1 VRRAL
6 TACAVVIG
14 AVLPALGSAP
24 AAHASDPLTFDH
36 IAGRPRHMAPEGIAI
51 DGSGNVFVSDTNSST
66 TSNDDR
72 VVKYD
77 ASGTFKDV
85 IAGPGTAAGS
95 VTNPADVAVAAN
107 GDIYVVEAGNPAG
120 GLERV
125 SYFTAGGTYLN
136 SWGAYGTAPGSF
148 KNPSGIATDSSNN
161 VYVADTGNKR
171 IQVFDATGTHLSDWT
186 LITSPNDVA
195 VDNAD
200 HVWVAEA
207 STIREYNGAGV
218 LQGSFSTSSATGITV
233 AGGSVW
239 VSSTGNVV
247 REYSPSGTLLS
258 TNGAAVLSGP
268 QGVAVRANKLYVADT
283 GNGRVVR
290 LGLPG
295 TATSWNEANVTGVT
309 VSGGTATTADG
320 SNVRQYDTSGTPGAS
335 WGSAGAHS
343 TVVDGSGNVWI
354 SSTTGNVVNEYD
366 SGGSFV
372 QAVGGTAPIALSGPQ
387 GIAIGGGKLFVADT
401 GNGRIVRFD
410 VSGAYET
417 TLSLAGVTGVA
428 YNAGTIY
435 AAAGDKVY
443 AYNATSLSGGTNWNS
458 TGATDLTVDGSGNF
472 WVSSSDGVVREYN
485 SAKTLIATVGTGV
498 LSAPVGVSVAGGKLY
513 VADSG
518 TGKVHAFSFSS
529 LDTSWGQYPGN
540 GVEDAPSGIAT
551 DASGNVYVT
560 DKADD
565 LIQKFDAL
573 GAFVTQWGG
582 LGSGNGQFSDPVG
595 IAVGPSG
602 NVYVADTGNNRIQRF
617 GPDGSYQTQWGS
629 TGSNAAAKQ
638 MISPSGIAVDASG
651 NVYVADLGNNRITE
665 FDGGGAYIRTFG
677 TLGTGDGQVSDPRG
691 LAIDGSGNV
700 WVADSK
706 NNRIQEFTAAG
717 AFVQKWGGSGSGGTS
732 SSQLDGKFSR
742 PYDLDFDAQ
751 GTLWVADH
759 NNNRIQRMQTDGT
772 FLSNLGPVAGGLD
785 IAQFK
790 APSGIA
796 VDATGQV
803 SVADTSNNRV
813 QVFIDANGPDTT
825 VTGGPASVTS
835 ATSAQFTFTA
845 NEPGATFKCTVD
857 GGGAGPYTS
866 CSPPET
872 VNGLSA
878 GAHIFYVKAF
888 DVDNNAGDPATYNW
902 TVDLTPPTVSIDGG
916 PNDPSANL
924 NANFTYHSSENPS
937 TYSCSLD
944 GATPAGC
951 SASFS
956 GSVVG
961 DGLHTFDVWAIDQAG
976 NISSSAAE
984 YTWTVDT
991 TPPVVHLDSGPSG
1004 YVRSTNADLT
1014 FSSPEGTAT
1023 FQCKLDG
1030 GSYGACTSPASY
1042 TGLTE
1047 GTHTFSV
1054 RAQDTNG
1061 NLSVAKSQSWTI
1073 DLQTHQPDGWIGVA
1087 SRFVGN
1093 NVYNL
1098 DAAKQLKTIKTTAGN
1113 VASFSIKIENDGTDT
1128 DSYTLKGGGSAK
1140 GYTVSYF
1147 AGITDYTTK
1156 VVNGTYTFSIAPG
1169 SYKTI
1174 SMKVKV
1180 GKTGNASW
1188 SSLLTV
1194 TSNHQPSK
1202 QDAIKAIVK
1211 RG

>member
-1 VRRAL
+1 M
-6 TACAVVIG
+6 ACAVALS
-14 AVLPALGSAP
+14 AVVPALGSAP

-36 IAGRPRHMAPEGIAI
+36 IAGRPRHMTPEGIAI

-66 TSNDDR
+66 SSNDDR

-107 GDIYVVEAGNPAG
+107 GDVYVVEAGNPAG

-125 SYFTAGGTYLN
+125 SFFTAGGTYIN

-171 IQVFDATGTHLSDWT
+171 IQVFDATGTHLADWT
-186 LITSPNDVA
+186 FVTAPNDVA

-207 STIREYNGAGV
+207 STIREYNAAGV
-218 LQGSFSTSSATGITV
+218 QQGSFSTSGATGISV

-239 VSSTGNVV
+239 VSSTGDVV
-247 REYSPSGTLLS
+247 REYSASGTLLS
-258 TNGAAVLSGP
+258 TNGAGMLTDP
-268 QGVAVRANKLYVADT
+268 QGVAVRANKLFVADT
-283 GNGRVVR
+283 GNGRVVQ

-295 TATSWNEANVTGVT
+295 SASSWNEANVTGVT
-309 VSGGTATTADG
+309 VNGGAVTTADG
-320 SNVRQYDTSGTPGAS
+320 SDVRQFDTSGTPGAS
-335 WGSAGAHS
+335 WASAGAHS
-343 TVVDGSGNVWI
+343 TVVDGSGNVWV
-354 SSTTGNVVNEYD
+354 SSTSGNVVNEYD
-366 SGGSFV
+366 SGGNFV
-372 QAVGGTAPIALSGPQ
+372 QAVGSTAPIPLSGPQ

-410 VSGAYET
+410 MAGAYEAT
-417 TLSLAGVTGVA
+417 VSLAGVTGVA
-428 YNAGTIY
+428 YSAGTIF
-435 AAAGDKVY
+435 ATANDKVY
-443 AYNATSLSGGTNWNS
+443 SYNATSFSAGVNWNS
-458 TGATDLTVDGSGNF
+458 TGATDVVVDGSGNF
-472 WVSSSDGVVREYN
+472 WVSSSDGVVREYD
-485 SAKTLIATVGTGV
+485 SARTLIATIGGGM
-498 LSAPVGVSVAGGKLY
+498 LSTPVGVSVAGGKLY

-518 TGKVHAFSFSS
+518 AGKVYAFSFSS
-529 LDTSWGQYPGN
+529 LDTAWGEYPGG
-540 GVEDAPSGIAT
+540 GVEDQPWGIAT

-560 DKADD
+560 NKADD
-565 LIQKFDAL
+565 MIQKFDAL
-573 GAFVTQWGG
+573 GAFVTQWGSG
-582 LGSGNGQFSDPVG
+582 GSGNGQFSDASA

-617 GPDGSYQTQWGS
+617 APDGTYQLQWGS

-638 MISPSGIAVDASG
+638 MISPSGIAIDASG
-651 NVYVADLGNNRITE
+651 NVYVADFGNNRITE
-665 FDGGGAYIRTFG
+665 FDAGGAYIRTFG
-677 TLGTGDGQVSDPRG
+677 GYGTGDGQLYEPRG

-700 WVADSK
+700 WVADSR
-706 NNRIQEFTAAG
+706 NNRIQEFTSAG
-717 AFVQKWGGSGSGGTS
+717 SFVRRWGGPG

-772 FLSNLGPVAGGLD
+772 FLSNLGPIAGGLD

-796 VDATGQV
+796 VDPTGQV
-803 SVADTSNNRV
+803 AVADTSNNRV
-813 QVFIDANGPDTT
+813 QVFVDANGPDTT
-825 VTGGPASVTS
+825 VTGGPASPTS

-866 CSPPET
+866 CSSPET
-872 VNGLSA
+872 VNGLTA

-888 DVDNNAGDPATYNW
+888 DVDNNPGDPATYSW
-902 TVDLTPPTVSIDGG
+902 TVDLTPPTVSIDSG
-916 PNDPSANL
+916 PADPSSNL

-944 GATPAGC
+944 GATP
-951 SASFS
+951 SACGSAFS

-961 DGLHTFDVWAIDQAG
+961 DGLHSFDVWAIDQAG

-1004 YVRSTNADLT
+1004 YVRSTDADLT
-1014 FSSPEGTAT
+1014 FSSSEGGVT

-1030 GSYGACTSPASY
+1030 GSYGVCTSPKSY

-1047 GTHTFSV
+1047 GAHTFSV
-1054 RAQDTNG
+1054 RGLDTNG
-1061 NLSVAKSQSWTI
+1061 NPSEAKTQSWTV

-1087 SRFVGN
+1087 SRFAGN

-1098 DAAKQLKTIKTTAGN
+1098 DATKQIKTIKTSAGN
-1113 VASFSIKIENDGTDT
+1113 VASFAIKIENDGTDT

-1156 VVNGTYTFSIAPG
+1156 VVNGTYTFSVAPG

-1174 SMKVKV
+1174 TMKVKV
-1180 GKTGNASW
+1180 AKAGNNSW
-1188 SSLLTV
+1188 SSLLV
-1194 TSNHQPSK
+1194 VNSNHQPSK
-1202 QDAIKAIVK
+1202 EDAVKAVVK
-1211 RG
+1211 RT